1 MICSANIIQ
10 LNNEIAEVGRNDL
23 PFLFVK
29 QKSNNQD
36 NLNDSKTMAQV
47 SSLFKSISPGA
58 TIDDATTGLVSIM
71 KANINA
77 LLYSDMQ
84 LAHI

>member
-1 MICSANIIQ
+1 
-10 LNNEIAEVGRNDL
+10 
-23 PFLFVK
+23 
-29 QKSNNQD
+29 
-36 NLNDSKTMAQV
+36 MAQV

-77 LLYSDMQ
+77 LLYSNMQ